1 MNLEKNRKLVYK
13 EIIID
18 IPHPF
23 VQYKKIIFE
32 GTDNSQIEV
41 DLTIPKSNI
50 KGVIVDFP
58 EFKVKNKDYLNLTK
72 YSMLGYA
79 LASLHIRG
87 QAGNSENKTPC
98 SHFPFLDSSSSTLYF
113 NLVFQDALDTIS
125 ILEKLFPNKE
135 ILVTGLG
142 QGAAIS
148 LVCANYFESIKE
160 LFILDCSLCDIKNN
174 YNNNKKNSLFKNI
187 RKFET
192 DYPDKLNYLYETLDS
207 IDVLNISNRITQ
219 KVHYGLSYLDPK
231 TPIETQ
237 LKLLDTLQNVEIQ
250 HYKFLDYKKIFQHQF
265 DDYILEVLS
274 NK

>member
-1 MNLEKNRKLVYK
+1 MNLEKKRKLVYK
-13 EIIID
+13 ENIID

-23 VQYKKIIFE
+23 VQYKKIIFK
-32 GTDNSQIEV
+32 GIDNSQIEL
-41 DLTIPKSNI
+41 DLAIPKSKI

-72 YSMLGYA
+72 YSMLDYA

-98 SHFPFLDSSSSTLYF
+98 SHFPFLDSFSSTQYF

-125 ILEKLFPNKE
+125 IVEKLFPNKE

-148 LVCANYFESIKE
+148 IVCASYYNSIKE
-160 LFILDCSLCDIKNN
+160 MFISDCSLCDIKNT
-174 YNNNKKNSLFKNI
+174 YRDNKKDPFFKNI
-187 RKFET
+187 YKFERDFSDKI
-192 DYPDKLNYLYETLDS
+192 DYLNATLNS
-207 IDVLNISNRITQ
+207 IDVLNFSTSLTQ
-219 KVHYGLSYLDPK
+219 KVHYGLSYLDPR
-231 TPIETQ
+231 TPINTQ
-237 LKLLDTLQNVEIQ
+237 LKLLSTLENVEIQ
-250 HYKFLDYKKIFQHQF
+250 HYLFLDYKKIFQHQF

>member
-32 GTDNSQIEV
+32 GIDDSQIEV
-41 DLTIPKSNI
+41 DLAIPKSNI

-72 YSMLGYA
+72 YSMLSYA

-98 SHFPFLDSSSSTLYF
+98 SHFPFVDCNYSKPYY
-113 NLVFQDALDTIS
+113 NLVFQDSLDTIH
-125 ILEKLFPNKE
+125 LVEKLFPSKD
-135 ILVTGLG
+135 IIATGLG

-160 LFILDCSLCDIKNN
+160 LFILNCSLCDIKNN
-174 YNNNKKNSLFKNI
+174 YNNNKKDSLFKNI

-219 KVHYGLSYLDPK
+219 KVHYGLSYLSPK
-231 TPIETQ
+231 TPHTVQ
-237 LKLLDTLQNVEIQ
+237 LKLINSLKNVEIQ

-274 NK
+274 KK

>member
-13 EIIID
+13 ENIID

-32 GTDNSQIEV
+32 GTDDSQIEV
-41 DLTIPKSNI
+41 DLAIPKSNV

-98 SHFPFLDSSSSTLYF
+98 SHFPFIDCNYSKPYY
-113 NLVFQDALDTIS
+113 NLVFQDSLDTIH
-125 ILEKLFPNKE
+125 LVEKLFPSKD
-135 ILVTGLG
+135 IIVTGLG

-148 LVCANYFESIKE
+148 LVCTNYFESIKE

-174 YNNNKKNSLFKNI
+174 YNNNKKDSLFKNI

-207 IDVLNISNRITQ
+207 IDVLNFSNSITQ

-237 LKLLDTLQNVEIQ
+237 LKLLDTLQNLEIQ

>member
-23 VQYKKIIFE
+23 VQHKKIIFE
-32 GTDNSQIEV
+32 GIDDSQIEV

-98 SHFPFLDSSSSTLYF
+98 SHFPFLDSFSSTPYF
-113 NLVFQDALDTIS
+113 NLAYQDALDTIN
-125 ILEKLFPNKE
+125 IIEKLFPNKE

-148 LVCANYFESIKE
+148 IVCASYYDSIKE
-160 LFILDCSLCDIKNN
+160 LFISDCSLCDIKNT
-174 YNNNKKNSLFKNI
+174 YIKNRKHPFFKNI
-187 RKFET
+187 YKFEN
-192 DYPDKLNYLYETLDS
+192 DFSDKIDHLYSTLDL
-207 IDVLNISNRITQ
+207 IDVLNFSNSITQ

-231 TPIETQ
+231 TPIKTQ
-237 LKLLDTLQNVEIQ
+237 LKLLDTIKNVEIQ
-250 HYKFLDYKKIFQHQF
+250 HYLFLDYKKIFQHQF

-274 NK
+274 NR

>member
-13 EIIID
+13 ENIID

-32 GTDNSQIEV
+32 GTDDSQIEV
-41 DLTIPKSNI
+41 DLAIPKSNV

-98 SHFPFLDSSSSTLYF
+98 SHFPFIDCNYSKPYY
-113 NLVFQDALDTIS
+113 NLVFQDSLDTIH
-125 ILEKLFPNKE
+125 LVEKLFPSKD
-135 ILVTGLG
+135 IIATGLG

-174 YNNNKKNSLFKNI
+174 YNNNKKDSLFKNI

-219 KVHYGLSYLDPK
+219 KVHYGLSYLSPK
-231 TPIETQ
+231 TPHTVQ
-237 LKLLDTLQNVEIQ
+237 LKLINSLKNVEIQ

-265 DDYILEVLS
+265 DDYILEILS